1 MFAPVPTVTDKYG
14 LDIYNDDLFKSKH
27 NLESQNIMTDRVS
40 QDQCVNKNG
49 VCLIELCR
57 PFDLKIVN
65 GRFGSDKGTGA
76 FTCVTANVFFTNATY
91 STFFN
96 ITI

>member
-1 MFAPVPTVTDKYG
+1 MA
-14 LDIYNDDLFKSKH
+14 
-27 NLESQNIMTDRVS
+27 DRVS

-57 PFDLKIVN
+57 HFDLKIIN

-76 FTCVTANVFFTNATY
+76 FTCVTANGSSVVDYVIMSSSLVPHMHVF
-91 STFFN
+91 
-96 ITI
+96 

>member
-1 MFAPVPTVTDKYG
+1 
-14 LDIYNDDLFKSKH
+14 
-27 NLESQNIMTDRVS
+27 MTDRVS

-57 PFDLKIVN
+57 HFDLKIVN

-76 FTCVTANVFFTNATY
+76 FTCVTANG
-91 STFFN
+91 SKSL
-96 ITI
+96 